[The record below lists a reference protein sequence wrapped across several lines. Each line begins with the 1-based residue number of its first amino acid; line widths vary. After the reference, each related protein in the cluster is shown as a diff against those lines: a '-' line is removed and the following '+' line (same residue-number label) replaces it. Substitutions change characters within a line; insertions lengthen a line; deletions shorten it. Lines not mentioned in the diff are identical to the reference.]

1 MGVTFFS
8 LTRCVCLIKV
18 MLVFVLQLLR
28 LKGWTK
34 CIVIAVS
41 NKLSMVEQILAYK
54 QVQEACT
61 NEG

>member
-41 NKLSMVEQILAYK
+41 NKLLMVEEILAYK